1 MNMIMA
7 FTVSAYGK
15 KQALI
20 NFKRETGVPAFPHF
34 CSNFT
39 PK

>member
-1 MNMIMA
+1 MTMA

-20 NFKRETGVPAFPHF
+20 NFKRGTGVSAFPHF
-34 CSNFT
+34 YRNFT